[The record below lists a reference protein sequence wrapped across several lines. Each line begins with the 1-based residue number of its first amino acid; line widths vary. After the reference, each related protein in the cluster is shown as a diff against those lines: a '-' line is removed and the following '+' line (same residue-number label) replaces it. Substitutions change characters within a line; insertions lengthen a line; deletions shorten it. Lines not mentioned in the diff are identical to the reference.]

1 MKEVRTKILGLKV
14 FAYIVEEA
22 RGANSNFK
30 ILVCSPLGWL
40 SGTASLNWSAQRWK
54 DYYIMM
60 NDSKLKIFP
69 IFYLV

>member
-1 MKEVRTKILGLKV
+1 M

-40 SGTASLNWSAQRWK
+40 SGTASLK
-54 DYYIMM
+54 YIK
-60 NDSKLKIFP
+60 NFKYVTVAKP
-69 IFYLV
+69 IMDGLEKELLSNKGLTS

>member
-1 MKEVRTKILGLKV
+1 MTYFLNYDQTKEVRTKILGLKV

-40 SGTASLNWSAQRWK
+40 SGTASLKKGPRS
-54 DYYIMM
+54 
-60 NDSKLKIFP
+60 
-69 IFYLV
+69 